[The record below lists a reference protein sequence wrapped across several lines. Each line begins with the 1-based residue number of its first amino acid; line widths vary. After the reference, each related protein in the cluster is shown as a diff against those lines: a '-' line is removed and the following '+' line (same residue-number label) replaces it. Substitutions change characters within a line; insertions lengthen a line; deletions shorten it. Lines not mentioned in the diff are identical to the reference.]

1 MGPFTFPTLAP
12 LPARTAI
19 DDQLLTLRP
28 LSILEVTSA
37 TTCRPPL
44 FVSTPVQDVSW
55 HADPDLQPDGCEKTS
70 RTMQGADGGY
80 QKNPERCEH
89 GEAVDYGRIPDE
101 L

>member
-19 DDQLLTLRP
+19 DDQLLTFRP

-55 HADPDLQPDGCEKTS
+55 HADPDLQPDGCEVVGEDEQNYAGRRRRLPKKP
-70 RTMQGADGGY
+70 GA
-80 QKNPERCEH
+80 
-89 GEAVDYGRIPDE
+89 V
-101 L
+101 